1 VRNATDVLE
10 GSTGTKKAVS
20 LPTPLPPP
28 RAVMFS
34 ESCRDNTDEDRR
46 SSSRNNRPTPPMT
59 VGRKSKRIQRLMSQV
74 QLPRLITRDFPY
86 HQSSSRVEITNVQRH
101 ILYRLIYRD
110 WFHLM
115 LRQPAW
121 VTFPSLILIWYM
133 SIWVWAFAYVLV
145 DRNNGLKDCGIS
157 EADHPI
163 EIREAFAFSLE
174 TTTTVGY
181 GLPGSTNA
189 FFEDHCTLV
198 QGLICAQ
205 MIWSMLANAFLTGFM
220 FAVLSKSE
228 NRSVQIVFSNKL
240 IINVIDGK
248 VCANVRCYDLDSA
261 FPLVE
266 CHCRMYLVDHKMKFH
281 PLRLIEPNDELGGVL
296 YPSAPTSI
304 IHHIDHHSAL
314 SPVAMPLTEG
324 DHGLVLRSID
334 SATASREEIV
344 CPVCGEAYGTYA
356 RLMKH
361 IRYAQLSEE
370 RDGYPLEG
378 SHLGFQMPDT
388 SPITLEEVQRHVE
401 RKLSEI
407 VVVVEAIDPQLS
419 GTFQSLQ
426 SYKYDDIE
434 FGAEFEQCLFH
445 KQNKF
450 FVDLTKF
457 HDIVYKDDMYDRS
470 DLSGWNKKMAM
481 KGTSSRSDSNSSI
494 FGSGVL
500 NFLSSGKKKIKK
512 EH

>member
-1 VRNATDVLE
+1 
-10 GSTGTKKAVS
+10 
-20 LPTPLPPP
+20 
-28 RAVMFS
+28 
-34 ESCRDNTDEDRR
+34 
-46 SSSRNNRPTPPMT
+46 
-59 VGRKSKRIQRLMSQV
+59 
-74 QLPRLITRDFPY
+74 
-86 HQSSSRVEITNVQRH
+86 
-101 ILYRLIYRD
+101 
-110 WFHLM
+110 
-115 LRQPAW
+115 
-121 VTFPSLILIWYM
+121 
-133 SIWVWAFAYVLV
+133 
-145 DRNNGLKDCGIS
+145 
-157 EADHPI
+157 
-163 EIREAFAFSLE
+163 
-174 TTTTVGY
+174 
-181 GLPGSTNA
+181 
-189 FFEDHCTLV
+189 
-198 QGLICAQ
+198 
-205 MIWSMLANAFLTGFM
+205 
-220 FAVLSKSE
+220 
-228 NRSVQIVFSNKL
+228 
-240 IINVIDGK
+240 
-248 VCANVRCYDLDSA
+248 
-261 FPLVE
+261 
-266 CHCRMYLVDHKMKFH
+266 MYLVDHNMKFH

-334 SATASREEIV
+334 SATASRDEIV

-370 RDGYPLEG
+370 REGYPIEG

-401 RKLSEI
+401 RTLSEI
-407 VVVVEAIDPQLS
+407 VVVVEAVDPQLS

-470 DLSGWNKKMAM
+470 TLSGWNKKMAM
-481 KGTSSRSDSNSSI
+481 KGTSSRGDSNSSI
-494 FGSGVL
+494 FGSGRL
-500 NFLSSGKKKIKK
+500 RNFLSSGRNIKK